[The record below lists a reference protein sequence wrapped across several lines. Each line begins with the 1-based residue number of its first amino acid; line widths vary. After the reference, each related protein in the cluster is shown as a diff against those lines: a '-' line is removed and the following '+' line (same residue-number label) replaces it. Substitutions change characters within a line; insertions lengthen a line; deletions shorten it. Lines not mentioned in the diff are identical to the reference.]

1 MAKKNLHNLMSGII
15 GDNGSTV
22 ENYDFKS
29 DNRIVE
35 TIQKDTTAP
44 KRKPGRPK
52 KDNDYTRTTLIISA
66 DLLRKLKYVS
76 LMEDIT
82 LTELVNEAFSLYV
95 SKWEKDNGP
104 IRLPK
109 K

>member
-1 MAKKNLHNLMSGII
+1 MAKKNLHNLMLGII
-15 GDNGSTV
+15 GENSTIPTNQDLKPNVGMREMNGNDN
-22 ENYDFKS
+22 
-29 DNRIVE
+29 
-35 TIQKDTTAP
+35 QAP

-52 KDNDYTRTTLIISA
+52 KENDCTRTTLIIST

-82 LTELVNEAFSLYV
+82 LTELVNDTFSLYV
-95 SKWEKDNGP
+95 SKWENENGS